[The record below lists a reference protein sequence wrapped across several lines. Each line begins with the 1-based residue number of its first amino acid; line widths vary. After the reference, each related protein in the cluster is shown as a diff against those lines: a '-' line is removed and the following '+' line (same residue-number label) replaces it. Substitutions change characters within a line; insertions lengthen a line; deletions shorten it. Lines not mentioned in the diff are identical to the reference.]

1 MTSYCVDIGS
11 RSRKVGRFI
20 ARVRSELLKAVEEER
35 SASKLSQQEIAKR
48 LAEKRAVINHQLSG
62 TAPLTLRSVAEL
74 SWALGREI
82 SFELREPSRDAG
94 QNCNMETTTVEWKKP
109 TFVGMAE
116 FSARPRDAAKEIE

>member
-20 ARVRSELLKAVEEER
+20 ARVRSELLRAVEEER
-35 SASKLSQQEIAKR
+35 NTCKLSQQEIATRLTRKR
-48 LAEKRAVINHQLSG
+48 SAINHQLSG
-62 TAPLTLRSVAEL
+62 TEPLTLRSVAEL

-82 SFELREPSRDAG
+82 SFELREPSREAG
-94 QNCNMETTTVEWKKP
+94 QNFNMETTTVEWKKP

-116 FSARPRDAAKEIE
+116 PCDRPRDDAERID